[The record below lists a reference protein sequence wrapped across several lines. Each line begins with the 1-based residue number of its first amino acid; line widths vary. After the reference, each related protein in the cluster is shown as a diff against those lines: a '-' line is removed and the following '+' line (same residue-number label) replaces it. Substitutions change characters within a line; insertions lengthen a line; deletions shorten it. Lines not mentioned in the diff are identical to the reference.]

1 MTTGGAVAGAGAT
14 PPEALPP
21 LPELEAAPPPD
32 EPDAGADAAAPVACE
47 LRPGMALA
55 TAAATAAVP
64 AMAAKVS
71 HTVARRT
78 RDSPRVRSRWLKGGG
93 SAMGRWS
100 H

>member
-14 PPEALPP
+14 PPEVLPP
-21 LPELEAAPPPD
+21 PAELGAAPPLD
-32 EPDAGADAAAPVACE
+32 EPDAVADAAPVGCE

-93 SAMGRWS
+93 SAMGR
-100 H
+100 